1 MGQNRNLTLLK
12 DVMND
17 RFAEKLDAFLFRF
30 LGVIF
35 GGGGCVALLFNN
47 PASEVFERPVGVIF
61 LFVFTI
67 LGLYSLFGILQDSIL
82 APLGLWPASNESEK
96 VESKEEAEE
105 ESWMLR
111 EYIKAGLAA
120 ILLALFIRTFVAQA
134 FKIPSESMVETLQ
147 VGDHLLVNKLQY
159 LISDINR
166 GDVIV
171 FQYPKDTSRDFVK
184 RVVGLPGET
193 IEMKGN
199 RVYIDDK
206 PIDEPYA
213 IYINN
218 GYGLNDDRYF
228 PPLKVPEGHLFMM
241 GDNRNNSQDSR
252 VWGPLDINL
261 IHGKAFIIHWS
272 WKGDSFGV
280 RWGRVGGLLE

>member
-1 MGQNRNLTLLK
+1 MGEDRNLTLLK
-12 DVMND
+12 EIMND

-30 LGVIF
+30 LGVTF
-35 GGGGCVALLFNN
+35 GGGGCAALLLNN

-61 LFVFTI
+61 LLVFTV
-67 LGLYSLFGILQDSIL
+67 LALYSLLGILQDTIL
-82 APLGLWPASNESEK
+82 APLGLWPTSEAGGE
-96 VESKEEAEE
+96 VENKEVADE

-111 EYIKAGLAA
+111 EYIKAGFAA

-159 LISDINR
+159 LVSDVKR

-193 IEMKGN
+193 IEMRNNK
-199 RVYIDDK
+199 VYIDGK

-213 IYINN
+213 IYMNN
-218 GYGLNDDRYF
+218 GYGPHGDQYF
-228 PPLKVPEGHLFMM
+228 PPLKVPEGRLFMM

-252 VWGPLDINL
+252 VWGTLDVDL

-272 WKGDSFGV
+272 WRGNSYGV